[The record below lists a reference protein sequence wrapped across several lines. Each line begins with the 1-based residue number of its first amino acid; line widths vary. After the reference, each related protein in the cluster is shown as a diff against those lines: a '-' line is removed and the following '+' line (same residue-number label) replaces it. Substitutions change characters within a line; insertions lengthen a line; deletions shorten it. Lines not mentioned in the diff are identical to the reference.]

1 MQLWGCIT
9 RYKEVD
15 LKSQAN
21 ENNSTRKGETMNKTQ
36 LRNAKI
42 DAVTMLQSKYNR
54 FAKGREIE
62 GVDVQA
68 IEKTLEQISEQ
79 MRQLEAEIAA
89 LS

>member
-1 MQLWGCIT
+1 
-9 RYKEVD
+9 
-15 LKSQAN
+15 
-21 ENNSTRKGETMNKTQ
+21 
-36 LRNAKI
+36 
-42 DAVTMLQSKYNR
+42 MLQSKYNR

-68 IEKTLEQISEQ
+68 IERTLEQISEQ